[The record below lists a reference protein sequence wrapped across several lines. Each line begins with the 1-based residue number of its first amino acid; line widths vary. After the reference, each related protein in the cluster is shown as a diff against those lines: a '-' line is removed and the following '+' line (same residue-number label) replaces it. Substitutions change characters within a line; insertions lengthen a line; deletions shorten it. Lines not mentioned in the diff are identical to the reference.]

1 MAFWKRIKMKINGL
15 WYPKSVLVGTPV
27 TTKQVAERLAR
38 ESTVSLADVYAVLL
52 SLGSVLGDYMS
63 QGRSVKLDGI
73 GSFYFTATANK
84 NGVAK
89 EEDVSAKQINGVR
102 VRFIPETSYKQNGS
116 TPAGRRATRNLTDVS
131 IEWEEWKGVK
141 KKPKPKPKP

>member
-15 WYPKSVLVGTPV
+15 WYPKSVLVGSPV
-27 TTKQVAERLAR
+27 STKQVAERLSR
-38 ESTVSLADVYAVLL
+38 ESTVSLADVYAVLM
-52 SLGSVLGDYMS
+52 SLGGVLGDYMS

-73 GSFYFTATANK
+73 GTFYFTATANK

-89 EEDVSAKQINGVR
+89 EEDVSAKQINGIR

-116 TPAGRRATRNLTDVS
+116 TPAGRRATRSLTDVS
-131 IEWEEWKGVK
+131 INWEEWKGK
-141 KKPKPKPKP
+141 EKKPKTPKP

>member
-1 MAFWKRIKMKINGL
+1 M
-15 WYPKSVLVGTPV
+15 VGTPV

-141 KKPKPKPKP
+141 KKPKPKP

>member
-116 TPAGRRATRNLTDVS
+116 TPAGRRASRNLTDVS

-141 KKPKPKPKP
+141 KKPKPKP

>member
-27 TTKQVAERLAR
+27 TTKRVAERLAR

-141 KKPKPKPKP
+141 KKPKPKP

>member
-63 QGRSVKLDGI
+63 QGRTVKLDGI

-141 KKPKPKPKP
+141 KKPKPKP

>member
-116 TPAGRRATRNLTDVS
+116 TPASRRATRNLTDVS

-141 KKPKPKPKP
+141 KKPKP

>member
-84 NGVAK
+84 SGVAK

-141 KKPKPKPKP
+141 KKPKP

>member
-102 VRFIPETSYKQNGS
+102 VRFIPETRYKQNGS

-131 IEWEEWKGVK
+131 IEWEEGEGVK
-141 KKPKPKPKP
+141 KKPKPKP

>member
-27 TTKQVAERLAR
+27 ITKQVAERLAR

-141 KKPKPKPKP
+141 KKPKPKP

>member
-52 SLGSVLGDYMS
+52 SLGSVLGAYMS

-116 TPAGRRATRNLTDVS
+116 TPAGRHATRNLTDVS

-141 KKPKPKPKP
+141 KKPKPKP

>member
-84 NGVAK
+84 SGVAK

-141 KKPKPKPKP
+141 KKPKPKP

>member
-1 MAFWKRIKMKINGL
+1 MVFWKRIKMKINGL

-141 KKPKPKPKP
+141 KKPKPKP

>member
-116 TPAGRRATRNLTDVS
+116 TPAGRRATRNLTEVS
-131 IEWEEWKGVK
+131 SEWEEWKGVK
-141 KKPKPKPKP
+141 KKPKP

>member
-102 VRFIPETSYKQNGS
+102 VRFIPETCHKQNGS

-141 KKPKPKPKP
+141 KKPKPKP

>member
-116 TPAGRRATRNLTDVS
+116 TPAGRHATRNLTDVS

-141 KKPKPKPKP
+141 KKPKPKP

>member
-15 WYPKSVLVGTPV
+15 WYPKSVLVGSPI

-38 ESTVSLADVYAVLL
+38 ESTVSLADVYAVLMA
-52 SLGSVLGDYMS
+52 LGGVLGDYMS

-73 GSFYFTATANK
+73 GTFYFTATANK

-116 TPAGRRATRNLTDVS
+116 TPAGRRATRSLTDVT
-131 IEWEEWKGVK
+131 IEWEEWKDPKVK
-141 KKPKPKPKP
+141 K

>member
-15 WYPKSVLVGTPV
+15 WYPKSVLVGPPV
-27 TTKQVAERLAR
+27 STKQVAERLSR
-38 ESTVSLADVYAVLL
+38 ESTVSLADVYAVLM
-52 SLGSVLGDYMS
+52 SLGGVLGDYMS

-73 GSFYFTATANK
+73 GTFYFTATANK

-89 EEDVSAKQINGVR
+89 DEDVSAKQINGIR

-116 TPAGRRATRNLTDVS
+116 TPAGRRATRSLTDVS
-131 IEWEEWKGVK
+131 IEWEEWKGK
-141 KKPKPKPKP
+141 EKKPKTPKP

>member
-1 MAFWKRIKMKINGL
+1 MKINGL

-141 KKPKPKPKP
+141 KKPKP

>member
-141 KKPKPKPKP
+141 KKSKPKP

>member
-1 MAFWKRIKMKINGL
+1 
-15 WYPKSVLVGTPV
+15 
-27 TTKQVAERLAR
+27 
-38 ESTVSLADVYAVLL
+38 
-52 SLGSVLGDYMS
+52 MS

-141 KKPKPKPKP
+141 KKPKPKP

>member
-141 KKPKPKPKP
+141 KKPKPKP

>member
-15 WYPKSVLVGTPV
+15 WYPKSVLVGPPV
-27 TTKQVAERLAR
+27 STKQVAERLSR
-38 ESTVSLADVYAVLL
+38 ESTVSLADVYAVLM
-52 SLGSVLGDYMS
+52 SLGGVLGDYMS

-73 GSFYFTATANK
+73 GTFYFTATANK

-89 EEDVSAKQINGVR
+89 EEDVSAKQINGIR

-116 TPAGRRATRNLTDVS
+116 TPAGRRATRSLTDVS
-131 IEWEEWKGVK
+131 INWEEWKGK
-141 KKPKPKPKP
+141 EKKPKTPKP

>member
-38 ESTVSLADVYAVLL
+38 ESTVSLADVYVVLL

-141 KKPKPKPKP
+141 KKPKPKP

>member
-141 KKPKPKPKP
+141 KKPNPKP

>member
-89 EEDVSAKQINGVR
+89 EEDVSAKQINGER

-141 KKPKPKPKP
+141 KKPKPKP

>member
-116 TPAGRRATRNLTDVS
+116 TPAGRRATRNLTEVS

-141 KKPKPKPKP
+141 KKPKPKP

>member
-89 EEDVSAKQINGVR
+89 EEDVSAKHINGVR

-141 KKPKPKPKP
+141 KKPKPKP

>member
-15 WYPKSVLVGTPV
+15 WYPKSVLVGPPV
-27 TTKQVAERLAR
+27 STKQVAERLSR
-38 ESTVSLADVYAVLL
+38 ESTVSLADVYAVLM
-52 SLGSVLGDYMS
+52 SLGGVLGDYMS

-73 GSFYFTATANK
+73 GTFYFTATANK

-89 EEDVSAKQINGVR
+89 EEDVSAKQINGIR

-116 TPAGRRATRNLTDVS
+116 TPAGRRATRSLTDVS
-131 IEWEEWKGVK
+131 IEWEEWKGK
-141 KKPKPKPKP
+141 EKKPKTPKP

>member
-38 ESTVSLADVYAVLL
+38 DSTVSLADVYAVLL

-141 KKPKPKPKP
+141 KKPKPKP

>member
-15 WYPKSVLVGTPV
+15 WYPKSVLVGKPV

-116 TPAGRRATRNLTDVS
+116 TPAGRRATRNLPDVS

-141 KKPKPKPKP
+141 KKPKP

>member
-1 MAFWKRIKMKINGL
+1 MKINGL

-141 KKPKPKPKP
+141 KKPKPKP

>member
-52 SLGSVLGDYMS
+52 SLDSVLGDYMS

-141 KKPKPKPKP
+141 KKPKPKP